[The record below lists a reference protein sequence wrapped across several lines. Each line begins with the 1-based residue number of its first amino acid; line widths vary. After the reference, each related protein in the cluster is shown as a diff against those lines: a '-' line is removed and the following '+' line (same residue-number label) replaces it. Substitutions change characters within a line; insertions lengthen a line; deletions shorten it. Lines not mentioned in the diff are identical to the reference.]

1 MKKIIFLSFM
11 SLINMATA
19 LTSLAAPT
27 QAYVVSSVA
36 ETAND
41 STDDTLANVADEY
54 VPTKAEYENLQYG
67 EVIFWE
73 GYEGRTTGKNVTTT
87 NAPAV
92 FNNTGASGITSVYFP
107 DGVVSEDT
115 ELGIKYATVS
125 GTKYLTFYGA
135 DSKAGTYT
143 LVIRARKGT
152 DSKFTAYIRGRD
164 PSTKEDKNWASKNF
178 TLTDEFT
185 ECVVSYNYTPSDAG
199 YLNQTL
205 PLFGNGIEIDS
216 YAVYY
221 KPFDNY
227 ERPEFGELVAW
238 EGYETR
244 AIGVEAYGYAAVCN
258 SKTTSGVTAI
268 DIIRGTVKAESPSG
282 NRYIVAE
289 GTVYYPGIYPSDST
303 GNAQAKAGVYTHVVR
318 ARKGATGTKMTP
330 GIRTKRFDSASQSW
344 KDDWGTSKTF
354 TLTDEFEEYAISYNY
369 VPSDTWHLKDL
380 CFQVNVG
387 VEIDSFALYYKPFEA
402 PETINKASI
411 RTEGVEGMRYA
422 AFVDATRKS
431 VATEYGFIIALG
443 KSFTSEDDYSKL
455 VFNSSFDVSG
465 TNADGIKYVSG
476 YNYLKGSDGVTVDK
490 VFSSNGEVFG
500 MDKEGTYF
508 TAIIYNI
515 KDYDA
520 VLVGRPYLKISDGT
534 VYYGEPIAKSI
545 KGVAQDLVDQ
555 QYNGDVSTA
564 PEFIQKVLG

>member
-11 SLINMATA
+11 SLIITATA

-73 GYEGRTTGKNVTTT
+73 GYEGITAGTEADAIPAFTNTSGSSGVTFA
-87 NAPAV
+87 NSP
-92 FNNTGASGITSVYFP
+92 NGI
-107 DGVVSEDT
+107 VSEDAT
-115 ELGIKYATVS
+115 LGTKYATIT
-125 GTKYLTFYGA
+125 GAKYLTFSGKNA
-135 DSKAGTYT
+135 KAGTYT

-152 DSKFTAYIRGRD
+152 DSSFTAYIRGKGPKASD
-164 PSTKEDKNWASKNF
+164 PTKEEDKNWASKSF

-185 ECVVSYNYTPSDAG
+185 ECVVSYNYTPSSAG
-199 YLNQTL
+199 YLNQTH

-221 KPFDNY
+221 KPFNDN
-227 ERPEFGELVAW
+227 ERPQYGELVAW

-244 AIGVEAYGYAAVCN
+244 AIGSKASGNAAVVN
-258 SKTTSGVTAI
+258 SSNTSGVSGI
-268 DIIRGTVKAESPSG
+268 GFPGGYVYAESPSG
-282 NRYIVAE
+282 NRYVVTE
-289 GTVYYPGIYPSDST
+289 GTSWPGIS
-303 GNAQAKAGVYTHVVR
+303 GGQKAAKAGTYTHVVR
-318 ARKGATGTKMTP
+318 ARKHEGGASKMTIR
-330 GIRTKRFDSASQSW
+330 IRTKKNGADNQVAALEC
-344 KDDWGTSKTF
+344 
-354 TLTDEFEEYAISYNY
+354 TLTDEFKEYAVSYNY
-369 VPSDTWHLKDL
+369 IPSETEWLKDL
-380 CFQVNVG
+380 CFTGDNVE
-387 VEIDSFALYYKPFEA
+387 VDSFALYYKPFA

-443 KSFTSEDDYSKL
+443 KSFTSEDGYSKL
-455 VFNSSFDVSG
+455 VFNSSFDVNG

-500 MDKEGTYF
+500 MNKEGTYF

-545 KGVAQDLVDQ
+545 KAVAQDLVEQ

-564 PEFIQKVLG
+564 PEFVQKVLG